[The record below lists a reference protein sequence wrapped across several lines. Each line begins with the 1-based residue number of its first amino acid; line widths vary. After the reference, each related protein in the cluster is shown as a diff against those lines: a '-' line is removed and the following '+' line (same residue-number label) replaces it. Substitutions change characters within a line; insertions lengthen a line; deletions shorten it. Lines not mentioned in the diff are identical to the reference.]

1 MRATQPRLSV
11 LALLEDLGGHRTAD
25 ELLTRASQHHRPLA
39 RATMY
44 KVLNDLTEAGVV
56 TVAEVTGG
64 AARYELTDEHHHH
77 FVCQRCHRVLDVV
90 CAGAPCEAGRI
101 GGHIVQATQV
111 IHHGV
116 CADCA

>member
-1 MRATQPRLSV
+1 MRATQPRLRV
-11 LALLEDLGGHRTAD
+11 LALLETLGGHRTAD
-25 ELLTRASQHHRPLA
+25 ELLTQAIQDDGPLA

-44 KVLNDLTEAGVV
+44 KVLNDLTDAGVV
-56 TVAEVTGG
+56 TVADVTGG

-77 FVCQRCHRVLDVV
+77 FVCQRCHRVLDVW
-90 CAGAPCEAGRI
+90 CSGGPCEPDRI
-101 GGHIVQATQV
+101 GGHVVQATRV